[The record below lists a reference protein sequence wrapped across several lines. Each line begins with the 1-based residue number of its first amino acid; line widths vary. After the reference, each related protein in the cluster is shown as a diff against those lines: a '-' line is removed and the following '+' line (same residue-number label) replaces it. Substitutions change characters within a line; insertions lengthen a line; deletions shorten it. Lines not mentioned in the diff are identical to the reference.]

1 MRENK
6 TIQSVSWATA
16 LALTLLVQITFL
28 QDTHAESL
36 FRASTTYTAETGYTP
51 RSLFAPP
58 IPHQVGDIVTI
69 LISETTQTQDQAQ
82 LKIDRNRI
90 TDTTG
95 SGPYNQLLSFALG
108 KLPFGWTNTLAQKL
122 SGPVI
127 TDNGSLNSLDSKA
140 QSNRT
145 TSFKDSIT
153 CQVTQVLPN
162 GDLVVQG
169 QKTMQTNKE
178 RQDMMVS
185 GIIKPYYVN
194 KSNQIPSNMVA
205 NFQLVRGGHGV
216 VSRQQNDGIANKINQ
231 FFN

>member
-1 MRENK
+1 MRENNRINQK
-6 TIQSVSWATA
+6 VWATA
-16 LALTLLVQITFL
+16 FVLTFLVQFSCVQNT
-28 QDTHAESL
+28 QAESL
-36 FRASTTYTAETGYTP
+36 FRASTTYTAQTGYQP

-69 LISETTQTQDQAQ
+69 LINETTQTSDQAE

-95 SGPYNQLLSFALG
+95 SGPYNQLLTFALG
-108 KLPFGWTNTLAQKL
+108 KLPFGWTDKLADKL

-127 TDNGSLNSLDSKA
+127 TDNGSTNILDSKA
-140 QSNRT
+140 QNTRT

-169 QKTMQTNKE
+169 QKTMQNNKE
-178 RQDMMVS
+178 RQDMMVT
-185 GIIKPYYVN
+185 GIVKPYYVN
-194 KSNQIPSNMVA
+194 RTNQIPSNMVA
-205 NFQLVRGGHGV
+205 NFQMIRGGRGV
-216 VSRQQNDGIANKINQ
+216 ISRQQNDGIANKINQ